1 MPGRPPHQQ
10 PTLMTNTSSR
20 RRIRSDVALTLFEVI
35 RQQDLPSEVLED
47 EDPSVTMPRRLGLSD
62 VVEARIRHAREDVKR
77 GVRISDEEFHDL
89 VRLVTKR
96 PDAAEIFRLVG
107 VRLSGGNGA
116 GPRMTLRFLPS
127 RLRYA
132 MARRAVRRSLK
143 SLFGRRV
150 GGFASGPFTMEGRSL
165 LFIQSDPGGDACALV
180 SGFCGPV
187 LQRTL
192 GMKSSVSHVACES
205 RGDALCRWKL
215 LEQGEDNS

>member
-1 MPGRPPHQQ
+1 
-10 PTLMTNTSSR
+10 
-20 RRIRSDVALTLFEVI
+20 VALTLFEVI
-35 RQQDLPSEVLED
+35 RHQDLPSEVLEE
-47 EDPSVTMPRRLGLSD
+47 EDPSVTMPRKLGLSD

-77 GVRISDEEFHDL
+77 GQRITDDEFHDL
-89 VRLVTKR
+89 VRLVIRR
-96 PDAAEIFRLVG
+96 PDSEEVFRLIG

-116 GPRMTLRFLPS
+116 RPHKRWRFVPS

-132 MARRAVRRSLK
+132 VARRAVMRSLK

-180 SGFCGPV
+180 SGLCGPV

-192 GMKSSVSHVACES
+192 GVRTSVSHVACES
-205 RGDALCRWKL
+205 RGDAVCRWEL
-215 LEQGEDNS
+215 SETGEGED